1 MIQLSIFLFSLFF
14 SYGVYCCEEEVTLA
28 QSYKDSL
35 ELLLQDEKT
44 INIHTYVGT
53 KAAMGKRNRTE
64 LTSKKSKLIE
74 QNCLEVS
81 ISIDSLMQE
90 IELQKTRLSPQ
101 ECAAVIVQDNNKL
114 DQYFKLNA
122 QHLKYHEDDPS
133 ANPHAPIIRSKPD
146 ENFTKKEMPRDIAEL
161 FVSLKMQQ
169 RIDTQ
174 RKWL

>member
-1 MIQLSIFLFSLFF
+1 MIQVSIFLLTLFF
-14 SYGVYCCEEEVTLA
+14 SYRVYSCEEEVTLT

-35 ELLLQDEKT
+35 EQLLQDEKT
-44 INIHTYVGT
+44 IDIHTYVGT
-53 KAAMGKRNRTE
+53 KALMGKLNSSEFVCKKRE
-64 LTSKKSKLIE
+64 LIQKNSINNL
-74 QNCLEVS
+74 

-90 IELQKTRLSPQ
+90 MELQKIRLSPQ
-101 ECAAVIVQDNNKL
+101 ESASAIVQDNNKL

-146 ENFTKKEMPRDIAEL
+146 ENFTKKEMPRDIAQL

-169 RIDTQ
+169 KIDAK
-174 RKWL
+174 RKW